1 MKVPTGSRTCLTESL
16 IPAGRRALPGI
27 THLQPQHSPAF
38 KTFQTFQD
46 FPEPPDPPG
55 SRTISMS
62 GIAAAVQ
69 HRREKNQGIGT
80 NSQAVKYLNQDYEA
94 LRQRCFESGRLF
106 QDESFPA
113 LPSSLGFNELGPNS
127 YKVRGVS
134 WQRPTVSEIKN
145 LHYPHGV
152 WFRLTNTNQTSFFKK
167 YNLSLSSTFY

>member
-1 MKVPTGSRTCLTESL
+1 
-16 IPAGRRALPGI
+16 
-27 THLQPQHSPAF
+27 
-38 KTFQTFQD
+38 
-46 FPEPPDPPG
+46 
-55 SRTISMS
+55 MS

-134 WQRPTVSEIKN
+134 WQRPTVSEIKTFII
-145 LHYPHGV
+145 LMKFG
-152 WFRLTNTNQTSFFKK
+152 TD
-167 YNLSLSSTFY
+167 SSTHTRLHLKKVQFKAELNFLLVHFTDVISLKGLDY